1 LLVILIPAQY
11 LFANFFSNTFQ
22 AGKKLIKV
30 TRALV
35 DAEDE

>member
-1 LLVILIPAQY
+1 LPI
-11 LFANFFSNTFQ
+11 FFSNTFQ